1 MVPCKGSIGQWR
13 NPERITN
20 KLAIRRLK
28 SIRRLGGFKS
38 YDAGYVKIEVRK
50 LEAESKQQ

>member
-13 NPERITN
+13 NSERITN